1 MKRIAIVTDTW
12 HPQINGV
19 VTTLSKTVKYLE
31 NSGYRVKL
39 FTPEMFKS
47 IPCPTYPEI
56 RLSLVGTGKI
66 KKQIRDF
73 NPHSFHIATE
83 GPLGWIARRVCQQEG
98 FPFTTSYHTRLPEY
112 VRARVPISLLF
123 SYALIKAFHKTAVR
137 TMVATRTLKD
147 ELCSRGFRNIVL
159 WSRGVDAVLFRPG
172 LKDYLQVERPVFMY
186 TGRVAVEKNLGAF
199 LDLDLPGTKIVV
211 GDGPEKENLV
221 KCYPDVIFT
230 GYRQGKELALTMA
243 AADVF
248 VFPSLTDT
256 FGVVLLEAMACG
268 VPVAAYPVT
277 GPLETV
283 CNGVNGYLDND
294 LQLAA
299 LKALEVSPQQCREVA
314 LKYSWE
320 VCSHQF
326 LDNLVFW

>member
-1 MKRIAIVTDTW
+1 MKEQLICFD
-12 HPQINGV
+12 
-19 VTTLSKTVKYLE
+19 
-31 NSGYRVKL
+31 
-39 FTPEMFKS
+39 
-47 IPCPTYPEI
+47 
-56 RLSLVGTGKI
+56 
-66 KKQIRDF
+66 
-73 NPHSFHIATE
+73 PHSVHIATE
-83 GPLGWIARRVCQQEG
+83 GTLGWMARRVCRQKKI
-98 FPFTTSYHTRLPEY
+98 PFTTSYHTRYPEY
-112 VRARVPISLLF
+112 IRARLPVPLFF
-123 SYALIKAFHKTAVR
+123 SYAVVKTFHGAAAK
-137 TMVATRTLKD
+137 TMVATRVLKD
-147 ELCSRGFRNIVL
+147 ELSSRGFSNLVL
-159 WSRGVDAVLFRPG
+159 WSRGVDAELFRPG
-172 LKDYLQVERPVFMY
+172 SKDYLHLKRPVFMY
-186 TGRVAVEKNLGAF
+186 AGRVAVEKNLGAF
-199 LDLDLPGTKIVV
+199 LDLDLPGTKVVV

-294 LQLAA
+294 LQTAS
-299 LKALEVSPQQCREVA
+299 LKTLDIPPQQCREFA

-320 VCSHQF
+320 VCGRQF
-326 LDNLVFW
+326 LDNLVFQEHSMQGFR